1 MKPSWVTPTAARREL
16 RDRADPRRYSALRK
30 PLSRPCPFCPS
41 LPSPFSCLSLQVCF
55 SFSADHSCQD
65 RGRKAKRILNRPGFP
80 LPLKRKEEL
89 TPSVCDGRKRT
100 LIWLFFVLL
109 AQKWSYRTKRCI
121 YLTSIVDPPNVFLTE
136 EGLRVL
142 FCGMSVVNAVSH
154 IATRWL
160 WRGVC
165 MCVCVSLWFLNLSM
179 WAGMSP
185 NSGTRSV
192 ITTLHCAGEW
202 EPLTYVHTHAHMHT
216 HTNTYT
222 HTQMY
227 SPSTLGIN
235 T

>member
-109 AQKWSYRTKRCI
+109 AQKWSYRTKGCI

-165 MCVCVSLWFLNLSM
+165 MCVCVFVVGGVFFRLHLKQSPDHPPCPQSHILPTNLQI
-179 WAGMSP
+179 WRFP
-185 NSGTRSV
+185 Q
-192 ITTLHCAGEW
+192 
-202 EPLTYVHTHAHMHT
+202 P
-216 HTNTYT
+216 
-222 HTQMY
+222 
-227 SPSTLGIN
+227 
-235 T
+235 